1 MWELVQK
8 GGPMMYLIIIASIL
22 AFGVVIE
29 RIYHLN
35 KARIDAG
42 KFMDG
47 IINVLKRNKIIE
59 AIEICNSTPGP
70 IAHIVKA
77 GILKHD
83 RSKPEIREAVEEAA
97 RLEIPRMEKHL
108 PVLATIAHIA
118 PLLGLVGTVTGMI
131 KSFQVIQQKAAAM
144 VPVNPGDLAGGIWE
158 ALLAT
163 LAGLAVAIPTYVAY
177 NYLVSQVD
185 NLVYD
190 METSATDLV
199 NLLSSKRDTY
209 EV

>member
-1 MWELVQK
+1 MWDLIQK
-8 GGPMMYLIIIASIL
+8 GGPMMYLIMLSSVL

-29 RIYHLN
+29 RVYHLSR
-35 KARIDAG
+35 ARIDAD
-42 KFMDG
+42 KFMDD
-47 IINVLKRNKIIE
+47 IMNVLKRNKIIE
-59 AIEICNSTPGP
+59 AIELCNVTPGP

-83 RSKPEIREAVEEAA
+83 RSKHEIKEAIEEAGQLEVP
-97 RLEIPRMEKHL
+97 RLEKHL
-108 PVLATIAHIA
+108 PVLATVAHVA
-118 PLLGLVGTVTGMI
+118 PLLGLLGTVTGMI
-131 KSFQVIQQKAAAM
+131 KAFQVIQQKASSM
-144 VPVNPGDLAGGIWE
+144 IPVNPGDLAGGIWE

-163 LAGLAVAIPTYVAY
+163 LAGLSVAIPTYVAY

-190 METSATDLV
+190 MERSATDLT
-199 NLLSSKRDTY
+199 NLLSSRRDTY